1 MIVPDSRRYVVIA
14 TTDLSKVD
22 FSEVEEDE
30 TTPLRYSVDEREVIL
45 KYNGS
50 QPSSISSIT
59 NKTIYTYAEIITLLN
74 SRDWL
79 IEDELAE

>member
-1 MIVPDSRRYVVIA
+1 MVVPESRRYVVIA

-22 FSEVEEDE
+22 FSEVEEDDA
-30 TTPLRYSVDEREVIL
+30 TPLRYSVDEREVVL
-45 KYNGS
+45 KYDGP
-50 QPSSISSIT
+50 QPSSISAIT
-59 NKTIYTYAEIITLLN
+59 NKTVYTYSEIITLLN

>member
-1 MIVPDSRRYVVIA
+1 MIVPQSRRYVVIDVA
-14 TTDLSKVD
+14 DLSKVN
-22 FSEVEEDE
+22 FSQIEEDE
-30 TTPLRYSVDEREVIL
+30 TTPLRYSVDERKVIV

-50 QPSSISSIT
+50 QPSSISAIT
-59 NKTIYTYAEIITLLN
+59 NKTVYTYEEIITLLN